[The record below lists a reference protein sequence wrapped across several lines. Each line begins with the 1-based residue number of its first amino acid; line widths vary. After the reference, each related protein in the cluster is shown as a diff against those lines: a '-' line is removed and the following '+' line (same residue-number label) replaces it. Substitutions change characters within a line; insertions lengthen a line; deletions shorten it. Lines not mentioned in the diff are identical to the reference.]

1 MEDRMASQP
10 QNREQNEPP
19 PAEAPVSAEDSRDI
33 DELEQDLNSV
43 REQLEAM
50 ARLRP
55 DLRDLKRWQEL
66 VLIEAQL
73 LETLRRLRAR

>member
-10 QNREQNEPP
+10 QDHEQNEPP
-19 PAEAPVSAEDSRDI
+19 PAEAPVSVEDSRDL